1 MIEGMCTVILAV
13 ALWFVL
19 PNRVDDCKWLS
30 AEEKT
35 AIWER
40 KSTGTAADPLCRK
53 FEWHYLTE
61 CLRDYKVLIPTW
73 LAMVS
78 IFQRCDAR
86 LTSGFEHRR
95 LRVRGSSTYQ
105 IRTRADTQICI
116 PIPDHSDPNGLQSAK
131 RSAPH
136 CPSVSRIFH

>member
-1 MIEGMCTVILAV
+1 MIEGMCTVVLAV

-78 IFQRCDAR
+78 IFQRCVAR

-95 LRVRGSSTYQ
+95 LRVRRSSIYRIQTRTDTYRFAFQ
-105 IRTRADTQICI
+105 FPTILTQMGYKAQNAQLLTV
-116 PIPDHSDPNGLQSAK
+116 P
-131 RSAPH
+131 
-136 CPSVSRIFH
+136 V